1 MKYAKRI
8 AALLVLAIIL
18 VNLVACSGAK
28 SSVKFEQW
36 NDCTALTELKNYVA
50 SVTDKNSKDYI
61 PRSRINC
68 TRLLKYR
75 FSLAKRYRKQYKN

>member
-50 SVTDKNSKDYI
+50 SVTDKNS
-61 PRSRINC
+61 
-68 TRLLKYR
+68 
-75 FSLAKRYRKQYKN
+75 